1 MLSWLVFAHK
11 REARET
17 KVLQGMPHGAGMQ
30 QKSSGAVICI
40 CCEDQLMYNT
50 AFLEW
55 DIPFI

>member
-1 MLSWLVFAHK
+1 MLSWLVFARKHET
-11 REARET
+11 RES

-30 QKSSGAVICI
+30 QKSSGAVISSQQMH
-40 CCEDQLMYNT
+40 QLMYNT